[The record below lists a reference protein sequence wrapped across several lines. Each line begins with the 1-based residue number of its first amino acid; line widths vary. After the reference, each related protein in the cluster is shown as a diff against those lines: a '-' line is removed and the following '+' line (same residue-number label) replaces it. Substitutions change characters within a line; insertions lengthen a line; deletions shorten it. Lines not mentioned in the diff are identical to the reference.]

1 MIRKSISL
9 TFPTTKFLFAKHF
22 FVTRE
27 ILISILYSKYSN
39 IPKLP
44 RRQHIYENTNFFY
57 HEVTQA
63 IIMQHGL
70 QDLYTLCETHSIF
83 SAMTLFHQYSI
94 KYCLFLGFGAHLKWM
109 KLDHVLKEAKVS

>member
-27 ILISILYSKYSN
+27 ILFSILYSKYSN

-44 RRQHIYENTNFFY
+44 RRQHIYENTNLF
-57 HEVTQA
+57 
-63 IIMQHGL
+63 IMKL
-70 QDLYTLCETHSIF
+70 LKPLLCSMVSKIYTPYAKRIRYF
-83 SAMTLFHQYSI
+83 
-94 KYCLFLGFGAHLKWM
+94 LKWRYSTNIP
-109 KLDHVLKEAKVS
+109 LSIVFF

>member
-1 MIRKSISL
+1 M
-9 TFPTTKFLFAKHF
+9 F
-22 FVTRE
+22 
-27 ILISILYSKYSN
+27 SILYSKYNN

-44 RRQHIYENTNFFY
+44 TTHLRKHQFVY

-70 QDLYTLCETHSIF
+70 QDFHTLCETHSIF
-83 SAMTLFHQYSI
+83 PAMTLFHQYSI